1 MLLGLA
7 GRLVYL
13 MVVRS
18 DYYARKADELHERE
32 RDIKAARGKIID
44 CKGVVLADN
53 RAVCTISV
61 IHSQIKEKDKVI
73 SMLVTE
79 LGLTQE
85 EATKRVE
92 KVSSIERI
100 KTNVPKETGDKIREY
115 NLAGVKVDEDFK
127 RFYPYD
133 EVASRVLGF
142 TGGDNQGI
150 IGLEVAYDSVLEG
163 INGKILTTTD
173 ARGVEV
179 DEIGESRVEAVAGYN
194 LHISMDYNIQKY
206 VQQAALKVME
216 EKEADRVSILLM
228 NPQNGEI
235 YAMVNVPEFDL
246 NDPFTLPEGTDTSG
260 KSEEQ
265 IQDLRN
271 QMWRNVCI
279 NDTYEPGSTF
289 KIITA
294 SAGLEEGVVT
304 LDDTFSCPG
313 FRVVEDR
320 RIHCHK
326 RTGHGAETF
335 LQAAENSCNPVFI
348 DVGLRLGVDNFY
360 KYFKQFGLL
369 EKTGIDLPGEAAT
382 ILHKKENVVYF
393 NYFCI

>member
-1 MLLGLA
+1 MRKNKTYNKKKTVIVFLACILMLLGLA

-279 NDTYEPGSTF
+279 DRKS
-289 KIITA
+289 
-294 SAGLEEGVVT
+294 VV
-304 LDDTFSCPG
+304 
-313 FRVVEDR
+313 
-320 RIHCHK
+320 
-326 RTGHGAETF
+326 
-335 LQAAENSCNPVFI
+335 
-348 DVGLRLGVDNFY
+348 
-360 KYFKQFGLL
+360 
-369 EKTGIDLPGEAAT
+369 
-382 ILHKKENVVYF
+382 
-393 NYFCI
+393 